1 MAAIDLKSP
10 AAQKAL
16 LAIVAGVAC
25 LAVFFCTH
33 LLPFT
38 FPNQQEKIKALKAEY
53 DQKSTELSRAR
64 ATVADLPRFEAEY
77 AQLHEHW
84 METAEL
90 LPTERQLP
98 ALMRKITLAAQQNG
112 VGFMAFRPG
121 GAKAEEHYTETP
133 LELSIYG
140 NYHQV
145 GSFLADMANMRRIVT
160 VSNLKLKTNTKMRT
174 VAATTSAELTAS
186 AYHLTT
192 SSTQPKAQAPA
203 AAAPEAD
210 AAKKEEAPNEH
221 GS

>member
-1 MAAIDLKSP
+1 LAPIDLKSP

-25 LAVFFCTH
+25 LAVYFCTH
-33 LLPFT
+33 FLPFT
-38 FPNQQEKIKALKAEY
+38 FPNTQTRYKELKAEY
-53 DQKSTELSRAR
+53 DKKSTELSRAR

-77 AQLHEHW
+77 AQLHQHW
-84 METAEL
+84 LETAEL

-133 LELSIYG
+133 LELQIYG

-160 VSNLKLKTNTKMRT
+160 VSNLKLKTNTKMKS

-192 SSTQPKAQAPA
+192 SSTQPKP
-203 AAAPEAD
+203 APEAD
-210 AAKKEEAPNEH
+210 AAKKEEDPNEH
-221 GS
+221 EQGS

>member
-25 LAVFFCTH
+25 IAVYFCTH
-33 LLPFT
+33 FLPFT
-38 FPNQQEKIKALKAEY
+38 FPNTQAKYKELKAEY
-53 DQKSTELSRAR
+53 DKKSTELSRAR

-112 VGFMAFRPG
+112 VGFMTFRPG
-121 GAKAEEHYTETP
+121 GARAEEHYTETP
-133 LELSIYG
+133 LELSVYG

-160 VSNLKLKTNTKMRT
+160 VSNLKLKTNTKMKS
-174 VAATTSAELTAS
+174 VAATTSADLTAS

-192 SSTQPKAQAPA
+192 SSTQPKP
-203 AAAPEAD
+203 APEAA
-210 AAKKEEAPNEH
+210 AAKKEEAPSEH
-221 GS
+221 EQGS